1 MFVALIVNA
10 LLAIVIATLR
20 LTRVMNALVALV
32 IAEQTVNVVQLKK
45 LPRVAVL
52 VELPV
57 LALIVN
63 VAEMS

>member
-32 IAEQTVNVVQLKK
+32 IVEQTANVVQVKK
-45 LPRVAVL
+45 LPPADVL

-57 LALIVN
+57 LVLIVN
-63 VAEMS
+63 VAEMN